1 MLISS
6 TASYFD
12 VTLVNAGPLTS
23 TFTPPPSCTR
33 PSDHGINIIYGNRTR
48 GWGVECE
55 DTPITRVSLCK
66 PSESKWL
73 SEPLHTA
80 STDLGTVRY
89 YSPGLACPSGWVTSG
104 VAIVGKD
111 SQVSTSGRAFATD
124 KPWTYSEYQP
134 LPFASYFV
142 DNMEP
147 SETVVFCCPRYVTR
161 LNLVDLTQHT
171 KHKTIGSAVRTI
183 VLTRD
188 PLHNSGYDTN
198 YFGGCHSTAG
208 DPKKF
213 SYTTACAAFQT
224 VLHDGAN
231 VTELHGR
238 TYNPPLQMPA
248 TLGTT
253 DTVETFDL
261 PPTSVSYFPGVTPT
275 AVVVDYVEPI
285 VLIHKDSDGKAKDSS
300 ASAVKPSL
308 WRVAAAIPMAM
319 AVGTLLY
326 MV

>member
-12 VTLVNAGPLTS
+12 ATLVNAGPLTS

-48 GWGVECE
+48 GWSVECE
-55 DTPITRVSLCK
+55 ETPITRVSLCK

-104 VAIVGKD
+104 VAVVGKD

-124 KPWTYSEYQP
+124 KPWTYPDYQP

-147 SETVVFCCPRYVTR
+147 SETVVFCCP
-161 LNLVDLTQHT
+161 
-171 KHKTIGSAVRTI
+171 
-183 VLTRD
+183 
-188 PLHNSGYDTN
+188 SGYDTN

-213 SYTTACAAFQT
+213 SYTTACAAFRT
-224 VLHDGAN
+224 ILHDGAN

-238 TYNPPLQMPA
+238 TYSPPLQMPA
-248 TLGTT
+248 TLGK
-253 DTVETFDL
+253 TVTIQTFDL
-261 PPTSVSYFPGVTPT
+261 PPTSVSHFPGVTPT
-275 AVVVDYVEPI
+275 AVVVDYVEAI

-300 ASAVKPSL
+300 APAVKPSL